1 MNIPNKLCSLGV
13 LFLCLG
19 VMPAGAIMDGAGH
32 DFFPVTAIF
41 TSSASILGGQGLLV
55 TYGIN
60 AGTITL
66 TGGITASSGT

>member
-1 MNIPNKLCSLGV
+1 MTILNKPRSLAFLLLCVS
-13 LFLCLG
+13 
-19 VMPAGAIMDGAGH
+19 VMPARAIMDGAGH

-41 TSSASILGGQGLLV
+41 TSSASVLGGQGLLV

-66 TGGITASSGT
+66 TG